1 MARRASLR
9 TLDNKLWKVFSEYIR
24 RKDAD
29 IDGNVT
35 CITCYTKKHWKQMDA
50 GHFVS
55 RNAKAI
61 KYDERNVHA
70 QCKSCNGFHGGM
82 SFVYGQRIDVLY
94 GAGTAED
101 LEAQRH
107 SISGWTTS
115 YLEALIEEYK
125 TKLSKLDRKR
135 G

>member
-1 MARRASLR
+1 MAKGIRQ
-9 TLDNKLWKVFSEYIR
+9 LDNKLWPIFSKYIR
-24 RKDAD
+24 QRDAD
-29 IDGNVT
+29 EDGIAT
-35 CITCYTKKHWKQMDA
+35 CITCGVRKPWQQMDA

-82 SFVYGQRIDVLY
+82 AFVYGQRIDEMY
-94 GAGTAED
+94 GKGTAED

-107 SISGWTTS
+107 SISGWTQE
-115 YLEALIEEYK
+115 YLEELIKEYK
-125 TKLSKLDRKR
+125 EK
-135 G
+135 